1 MFWNVELIR
10 KEGYGD
16 TELQRVLKAQY
27 SSFYSPPTRLISDDN
42 VTTCCA
48 CGAQTVS
55 EALFI
60 KWNNNNPA
68 FVLQKRIE

>member
-27 SSFYSPPTRLISDDN
+27 SSPPTRLISMIMLRHA
-42 VTTCCA
+42 VHVALRLC
-48 CGAQTVS
+48 TVS

-60 KWNNNNPA
+60 K
-68 FVLQKRIE
+68 